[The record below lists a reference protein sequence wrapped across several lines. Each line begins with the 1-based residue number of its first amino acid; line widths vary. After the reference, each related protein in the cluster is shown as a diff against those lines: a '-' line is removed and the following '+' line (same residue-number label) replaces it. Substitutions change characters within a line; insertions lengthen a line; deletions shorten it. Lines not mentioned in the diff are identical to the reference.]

1 MLWSWLSRRGLRCLD
16 SMRVGQSA
24 AVRTCN
30 INKQIVGILFM
41 FYSMQKSLDHFIE
54 IKTGNA
60 YLLQAKAVAK
70 ASGSGG
76 STT

>member
-1 MLWSWLSRRGLRCLD
+1 
-16 SMRVGQSA
+16 
-24 AVRTCN
+24 
-30 INKQIVGILFM
+30 
-41 FYSMQKSLDHFIE
+41 MQKSLDHFIE

-76 STT
+76 STTWEAGASWQ